1 MSTRFLPDTDLLLGN
16 FRSAG
21 VERVTVSFQAD
32 ESETFKITRTAAID
46 AAGARVAL
54 KGPARKIARIVRS
67 LTEDMLDVA
76 RFQPPWPLRE
86 MSSKVLSEDALDQ
99 TRWKRRPAKR
109 SRRRS
114 GPRWD
119 PVYGDRGTLSI
130 DVTGG
135 RPSFRLALNTRATV
149 KERETFAF
157 CLAKAESAAPTCR
170 ITQEPT

>member
-1 MSTRFLPDTDLLLGN
+1 MPTHFLPDTDLLLRN
-16 FRSAG
+16 FQSAG

-32 ESETFKITRTAAID
+32 GSETFRITRTAAID

-54 KGPARKIARIVRS
+54 RGPARKIARIVRS

-86 MSSKVLSEDALDQ
+86 MSSKVLSEDALDP

-109 SRRRS
+109 SRRWS
-114 GPRWD
+114 GLRWD
-119 PVYGDRGTLSI
+119 PEYGDRGTLSI
-130 DVTGG
+130 DVTGE
-135 RPSFRLALNTRATV
+135 RPSFRLTLNTRASV

-157 CLAKAESAAPTCR
+157 RLAKTERAAPACP